1 MPNFRRIKIL
11 LLPQLNLPQYTFKYK
26 TEGKRTQIFDAIRK
40 KYVALTDEEWVR
52 QNFIR
57 YLIEE
62 KKFPASLMS
71 VESSLKY
78 NSLQKRSDLVVY
90 DTSGKPH
97 LILECKAPLVKITQD
112 AFDQAARY
120 NMTYK
125 VKYLIITN
133 GINHFCCEMD
143 YLNNSYCFLKNVPD
157 FQL

>member
-1 MPNFRRIKIL
+1 M
-11 LLPQLNLPQYTFKYK
+11 LPQLNLPQYTFKYK

-62 KKFPASLMS
+62 KKFPASLMAI
-71 VESSLKY
+71 ESGLKY
-78 NSLQKRSDLVVY
+78 NLLQKRSDLVVY
-90 DTSGKPH
+90 DRSGKPY
-97 LILECKAPLVKITQD
+97 LILECKAPSVKVSQD

-125 VKYLIITN
+125 VKYLVITN
-133 GINHFCCEMD
+133 GINHFCCEMNYTD
-143 YLNNSYCFLKNVPD
+143 GSYVFLKEVPE
-157 FQL
+157 FSKNAEFFLKR